1 MIKRADTK
9 EQVEERRK
17 EILDSAERLYS
28 SGSYDDVTIQKIAKM
43 ITFARSSIY
52 TYYQNKDEILLDLY
66 EREFFILADELK
78 SKLSR
83 KLSAEDFAKTLA
95 NMYLSHEN
103 FLRLSSISFTNI
115 ENNCSEEKINA
126 FAKNIQPYYNTF
138 FDMVKLSFPN
148 ATKEMMNN
156 LSYRITAFLNGI
168 YPLLHQ
174 TFKEKNALDNA
185 IKDFKYP
192 DYEEI
197 VNDTILL
204 FLKDLQLWLNLLFGV
219 RIELPPS
226 RQGKTNPNTD

>member
-9 EQVEERRK
+9 EQVDERKK
-17 EILDSAERLYS
+17 EILDAAERLYS
-28 SGSYDDVTIQKIAKM
+28 AGSYDDVTIQKIAKM

-66 EREFFILADELK
+66 ERKFSILTKEFKEKLNKKMSSEEFADT
-78 SKLSR
+78 LS
-83 KLSAEDFAKTLA
+83 
-95 NMYLSHEN
+95 NIYVSHEN

-115 ENNCSEEKINA
+115 ENNCSEDKINT
-126 FAKNIQPYYNTF
+126 FAKNIQSYYNTF
-138 FDMVKLSFPN
+138 FDVVKLNFPN

-185 IKDFKYP
+185 IQDFKYP

-204 FLKDLQLWLNLLFGV
+204 FLKDLL
-219 RIELPPS
+219 
-226 RQGKTNPNTD
+226 

>member
-9 EQVEERRK
+9 EQVEERRN
-17 EILDSAERLYS
+17 EILDSAEKLYS

-66 EREFFILADELK
+66 EREFSILTKEFKEKLNKKMSSEEFADT
-78 SKLSR
+78 LS
-83 KLSAEDFAKTLA
+83 
-95 NMYLSHEN
+95 NIYLNHEN

-126 FAKNIQPYYNTF
+126 FAKNIQPYYNIF

-148 ATKEMMNN
+148 ATVEMKNN

-174 TFKEKNALDNA
+174 TFKEKNALNNA
-185 IKDFKYP
+185 IQDFKYP

-197 VNDTILL
+197 VKSTILL
-204 FLKDLQLWLNLLFGV
+204 FVKNL
-219 RIELPPS
+219 I
-226 RQGKTNPNTD
+226 K